1 MTEDRDFWEI
11 ALLEY
16 YRWPLE
22 HWREAPEE
30 DWDQPIP
37 ACFQDLAPEL
47 PRLVECKA
55 EVHPNDDCASVQLNL
70 ERRYGWDDFGPRNH
84 KERRLSPQAV
94 GSLLEYYFLVE
105 AQGDDCGGRSC
116 RILFEEESDTTVLE
130 RIVRHGV
137 RTPEEQMTLALR
149 LKEFCEGWQLEEDV
163 EDGVPKET
171 WESILN
177 DDVELTVLH
186 LGERTLEQAQDW
198 VRAEEDDYQLVED
211 KQGGLGGTDTEEL
224 EMLEVRFHP
233 SGNGMYAVLYK
244 CPMEAIEGF
253 GTRLS
258 VMADTF
264 QVME

>member
-1 MTEDRDFWEI
+1 MKKRYLVF
-11 ALLEY
+11 ALL
-16 YRWPLE
+16 
-22 HWREAPEE
+22 
-30 DWDQPIP
+30 
-37 ACFQDLAPEL
+37 
-47 PRLVECKA
+47 
-55 EVHPNDDCASVQLNL
+55 
-70 ERRYGWDDFGPRNH
+70 
-84 KERRLSPQAV
+84 
-94 GSLLEYYFLVE
+94 
-105 AQGDDCGGRSC
+105 
-116 RILFEEESDTTVLE
+116 
-130 RIVRHGV
+130 
-137 RTPEEQMTLALR
+137 LALTLTGCGR
-149 LKEFCEGWQLEEDV
+149 QTAAPTTQTTPAPQKESSAETAADRNPTAAELGRKEQEDLVFMIEGLEETVTADLHIGQGYSIYIPDEGWRLEKDV
-163 EDGVPKET
+163 DDGVPKET

-211 KQGGLGGTDTEEL
+211 KQGGLGGTDTEGL